1 MNSLKNIISP
11 KAEAKRSPAGGAL
24 LATAAL
30 LSMLAYVP
38 LASAQAA
45 TEANANTNAELVDKL
60 LNDPK
65 LLEDSNPFDSGL
77 SSIDPEAI
85 RILLSPALETTLVAQ
100 MMGRIEQLD
109 VGLGSEIE
117 KDNTLVL
124 FDCVESQAR
133 LDMAKAEYDGAHQ
146 NLRVKTNLRKL
157 DAAGDVEVAI
167 ANAEA
172 RRTKASIDLSKAQLA
187 LCEIKAPFDGRVA
200 KIYVKPFQGVN
211 VGDPLIDIVSA
222 GPLKI
227 RLNVPSTMLKSLSVG
242 AAFTVHV
249 HETDTSYPATVTAI
263 NSRIDAVAR
272 SIELEGQLDDSFSE
286 LLPGMSGIAQFA
298 GAVNK

>member
-1 MNSLKNIISP
+1 MNRLTTTTSP
-11 KAEAKRSPAGGAL
+11 KAKRTATGAAL
-24 LATAAL
+24 LAAAAVL
-30 LSMLAYVP
+30 AMLAYAPV
-38 LASAQAA
+38 ASAQAA

-60 LNDPK
+60 LNDPT
-65 LLEDSNPFDSGL
+65 LFEDGNTFDSGL
-77 SSIDPEAI
+77 SGIDPEAI

-100 MMGRIEQLD
+100 MMGRIQQLD

-157 DAAGDVEVAI
+157 DAAGDAEVAI

-200 KIYVKPFQGVN
+200 KIYVKQFQGVN

-227 RLNVPSTMLKSLSVG
+227 RLNVPSTMLKSLRVG

-286 LLPGMSGIAQFA
+286 LLPGMSGIALFA
-298 GAVNK
+298 GAANK